1 MTLDTYAFWMS
12 TPNLGYMEIA
22 ALNGF
27 SRVVLDIEH
36 NSFTPND
43 RESMILAA
51 KKIGL
56 GVFLK
61 IEGPDIVWVQRAVDL
76 DIDGVIIPHVKTAEL
91 AKKALETT
99 KYPPLGSRSYSGGRS
114 AGYIPVQDG
123 YFATCNK
130 NVLCLPMIETAEA
143 LEDIQAILALDV
155 VDGIFVGPFDLALTR
170 GRGNYRFGHDDRK
183 DIATAAAAAKAA
195 NKPWWIPAWSPA
207 EQVFAKDNGADVT
220 VVAAEHQVLQ
230 TGLSQIIA
238 DLP

>member
-1 MTLDTYAFWMS
+1 MTLDAYAFWMS

-51 KKIGL
+51 RKIGL

-76 DIDGVIIPHVKTAEL
+76 DIDGVIIPHVGTAEP
-91 AKKALETT
+91 AKKVLETT

-114 AGYIPVQDG
+114 AGYTPVRDD

-130 NVLCLPMIETAEA
+130 NLLCLPMIETAEA

-170 GRGNYRFGHDDRK
+170 GRGNYRFGDDDRK
-183 DIATAAAAAKAA
+183 DIATAATAAKAA
-195 NKPWWIPAWSPA
+195 SKPWWIPAWSPA
-207 EQVFAKDNGADVT
+207 EQIFAKDNGADVT